1 MKLSTDR
8 ILTTHVGSLPRD
20 PKVAEMLLAV
30 SRGESVD
37 SQLFDVEVGRAVSE
51 IVAKQVASGIDV
63 ASDGEMSKLS
73 YSTYITDRLTGF
85 GGSTERKPNLDVA
98 PYPEFREK
106 MSRMTGPQ
114 AIARAACIG
123 PIEVRDR
130 QRLVK
135 DLQNLR
141 VAADAASLEEVFMT
155 AASPGVISV
164 FQPNQYYSS
173 HEKYIEALANVMKE
187 EYEAIVGAGFLLQVD
202 CPDLA
207 MAHHTAFQDLPE
219 DDFLKR
225 AEGQVEALNYALT
238 NVPAAS
244 TRLHV
249 CWGNYEGPHV
259 NDIPVEKIMPILM
272 KAKPQAYQFEAS
284 NPRHAHEWKVWR
296 DAKIPDDVV
305 LIPGVLDSTS
315 NFVEHPELVAQR
327 IEQFTEIV
335 GRDRVLAGTDC
346 GFGTFAGFGKMDPGI
361 VFKKLESMAEGAAI
375 ASDRLWKK

>member
-37 SQLFDVEVGRAVSE
+37 SLLFDIEVGRAVSE
-51 IVAKQVASGIDV
+51 VVAKQVASGIDV

-123 PIEVRDR
+123 PIQVKDR

-219 DDFLKR
+219 ACRGSGGSAELRTDER
-225 AEGQVEALNYALT
+225 ARRVDSPTCVLGELRR
-238 NVPAAS
+238 PARQRYPCREDHADPDES
-244 TRLHV
+244 ETAGL
-249 CWGNYEGPHV
+249 
-259 NDIPVEKIMPILM
+259 PV
-272 KAKPQAYQFEAS
+272 
-284 NPRHAHEWKVWR
+284 
-296 DAKIPDDVV
+296 
-305 LIPGVLDSTS
+305 
-315 NFVEHPELVAQR
+315 
-327 IEQFTEIV
+327 
-335 GRDRVLAGTDC
+335 
-346 GFGTFAGFGKMDPGI
+346 
-361 VFKKLESMAEGAAI
+361 
-375 ASDRLWKK
+375 

>member
-20 PKVAEMLLAV
+20 PEVAELLLARA
-30 SRGESVD
+30 RGDEVD
-37 SQLFDVEVGRAVSE
+37 SQRFDAAVARAVGE
-51 IVAKQVASGIDV
+51 VVAKQTGAGIDV
-63 ASDGEMSKLS
+63 VSDGEMSKLS
-73 YSTYITDRLTGF
+73 YATYVTDRLTGF
-85 GGSTERKPNLDVA
+85 GGSTERTPNLDVA

-106 MSRMTGPQ
+106 MARMTGAQP
-114 AIARAACIG
+114 IARAACIG
-123 PIEVRDR
+123 PIEIKDR
-130 QRLVK
+130 ELLAK
-135 DLQNLR
+135 DLQHLR
-141 VAADAASLEEVFMT
+141 AAADVASPTEVFMT

-164 FQPNQYYSS
+164 FQPNRYYPT
-173 HEKYIEALANVMKE
+173 HEAYVEALANVMKE

-219 DDFLKR
+219 EEFLKR
-225 AEGQVEALNYALT
+225 AEGQVEALNHALS
-238 NVPAAS
+238 NVPAES

-249 CWGNYEGPHV
+249 CWGNYEGPHDH
-259 NDIPVEKIMPILM
+259 DIAVEKIIPILL

-284 NPRHAHEWKVWR
+284 NPRHAHEWKAWR
-296 DAKIPDDVV
+296 EAKLPDDKV

-327 IEQFTEIV
+327 IEQFAEIV
-335 GRDRVLAGTDC
+335 GRERVLAGSDC

-361 VFKKLESMAEGAAI
+361 VFKKLEAAAEGAAI
-375 ASDRLWKK
+375 ASDRLWKR